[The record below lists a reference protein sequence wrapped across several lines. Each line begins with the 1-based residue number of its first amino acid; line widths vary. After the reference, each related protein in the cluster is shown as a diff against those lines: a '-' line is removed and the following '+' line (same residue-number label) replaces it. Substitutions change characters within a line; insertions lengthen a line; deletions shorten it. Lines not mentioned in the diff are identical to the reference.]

1 MWWPGSSAAKGEEGE
16 LDPDDGSPGDGASTP
31 TSDFMEILSEEDI
44 LESAGATS
52 SPLEIP
58 ASVEDAELR
67 DLKEQF
73 AEQENLLGQLKG
85 VLRSRLRLCVPLSA
99 TTHSF
104 VCHSDPSNSDG
115 FQNKI
120 LQIVLKYSSFVSVF
134 YYEVRVQHDMQL
146 LN

>member
-1 MWWPGSSAAKGEEGE
+1 MWWPGSSAKGEEE
-16 LDPDDGSPGDGASTP
+16 LDPDDGSPGDGGSTP

-58 ASVEDAELR
+58 ASAEDAELR

-85 VLRSRLRLCVPLSA
+85 VLRSEINRSRL
-99 TTHSF
+99 
-104 VCHSDPSNSDG
+104 
-115 FQNKI
+115 KI
-120 LQIVLKYSSFVSVF
+120 KIYLLKKRKKIKINAIDQDKY
-134 YYEVRVQHDMQL
+134 QDQPGDL
-146 LN
+146 IL

>member
-1 MWWPGSSAAKGEEGE
+1 MWWPGSSAKGEEGE

-52 SPLEIP
+52 SSSPGLEIP
-58 ASVEDAELR
+58 ASAEDAELR

-85 VLRSRLRLCVPLSA
+85 VLRSEME
-99 TTHSF
+99 
-104 VCHSDPSNSDG
+104 
-115 FQNKI
+115 KI
-120 LQIVLKYSSFVSVF
+120 S
-134 YYEVRVQHDMQL
+134 
-146 LN
+146 